1 MINYFKIIKFII
13 SAALGEIIKAIID
26 ILTKKK
32 EA

>member
-1 MINYFKIIKFII
+1 MIHILKIIKFII

>member
-1 MINYFKIIKFII
+1 MIDHLKLTLFCI
-13 SAALGEIIKAIID
+13 STALGEILKAVID

>member
-1 MINYFKIIKFII
+1 MINYFNIIKFII
-13 SAALGEIIKAIID
+13 SAAIGEIIKAIID